1 MLEPMKTQIIGGS
14 TKITL
19 TVPNHLAGDITAIIK
34 NALNLANSKTVK
46 DIDDD
51 RLYSAKDLLKDVT
64 PGDMLQG
71 LRYREDLTQKQ
82 FAEKLGVKQHHI
94 SEMENNRRPISVQ
107 MAKKI
112 QSIFGVGYKTFL

>member
-34 NALNLANSKTVK
+34 TALNLANSKTVK

>member
-1 MLEPMKTQIIGGS
+1 MKTQIIGGS

>member
-1 MLEPMKTQIIGGS
+1 MWGPMKTRTTGGS

-19 TVPNHLAGDITAIIK
+19 TVPECLATEITAGIQRLMDRAQK
-34 NALNLANSKTVK
+34 KYEESV
-46 DIDDD
+46 DDD
-51 RLYSAKDLLKDVT
+51 RLYTIEEVFGEIT
-64 PGDMLQG
+64 PGGCMRG
-71 LRYREDLTQKQ
+71 LRAKEDLTQKQ